1 MPRKA
6 ANLSIDAALIEE
18 AREFNVNLS
27 QAAESGVREAV
38 RAAKADEWMRENR
51 DALLAY
57 NKWIEENGLPLEE
70 YRQF

>member
-6 ANLSIDAALIEE
+6 TNLSIDSTLVEE
-18 AREFNVNLS
+18 ARALDVNLS
-27 QAAESGVREAV
+27 QAAEAGVREAV
-38 RAAKADEWMRENR
+38 RAAKADKWMRENR

>member
-51 DALLAY
+51 DALLTY